1 MDVKYLNPIIA
12 ATDSVFETML
22 SLKPEK
28 GKVSFQEELICFLQ
42 VKIPGFCKVF
52 LAVTQ

>member
-28 GKVSFQEELICFLQ
+28 GKVSFQEELITDKEANPELFIATT
-42 VKIPGFCKVF
+42 K
-52 LAVTQ
+52 